1 MFSFGPLE
9 AVPFS
14 EQRPVPILKKK
25 KKKKKLLGC
34 AINEQL
40 SSYGVEI
47 LYILKIRS
55 RTPSE

>member
-1 MFSFGPLE
+1 MM
-9 AVPFS
+9 
-14 EQRPVPILKKK
+14 KKN
-25 KKKKKLLGC
+25 KKLLGC

-55 RTPSE
+55 RTPSEWKQAAAWIRGSEYIATPT

>member
-25 KKKKKLLGC
+25 KKKKKTNYLVPVIRVTCLLHEN
-34 AINEQL
+34 I
-40 SSYGVEI
+40 Y
-47 LYILKIRS
+47 
-55 RTPSE
+55 